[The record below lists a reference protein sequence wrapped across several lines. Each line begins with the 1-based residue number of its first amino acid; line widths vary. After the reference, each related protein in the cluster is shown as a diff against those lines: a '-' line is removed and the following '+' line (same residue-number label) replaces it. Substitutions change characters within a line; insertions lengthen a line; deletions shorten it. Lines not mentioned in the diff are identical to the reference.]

1 MPLHLPGKEKRH
13 FPSHLVNRVYI
24 YGFELCTLKASQC
37 CLLLPTFNPKC
48 VIPTIPF
55 TQAADST
62 QQGGSV
68 PPPIDRA
75 IDQQIGIINWGIIHP
90 SSATPFPLLH
100 FHYASFWRRGTE
112 GETGHDRHLPLIS
125 ILIKRPSDNDQ
136 SKQSAGQK
144 IPEHKETEC
153 SVSTAN
159 FPTSSCR
166 HGQSVLF
173 FLKGME
179 AICSFPLLHQGT
191 FITPFFIVFFQ
202 FICTF
207 PTVV

>member
-1 MPLHLPGKEKRH
+1 MHLHLAGKEKKT
-13 FPSHLVNRVYI
+13 FFISLCEQGLHLWI
-24 YGFELCTLKASQC
+24 EITHAKSFTLLFAVANVQ
-37 CLLLPTFNPKC
+37 PQIT

-55 TQAADST
+55 TQGADGT

-90 SSATPFPLLH
+90 SSAMPFPLLH
-100 FHYASFWRRGTE
+100 FHYASFWRQGTE

-144 IPEHKETEC
+144 IPEHKEW

-159 FPTSSCR
+159 FPASSCS
-166 HGQSVLF
+166 HGQSVIIIIFLF
-173 FLKGME
+173 PQKTGSSLMF
-179 AICSFPLLHQGT
+179 CS
-191 FITPFFIVFFQ
+191 ITPGHIYYPF
-202 FICTF
+202 
-207 PTVV
+207 